1 MTNLKLIDIYL
12 DGFRAGHYDK
22 LSNEAGPYFAD
33 TPQSEYWQRGH
44 LYAQYLDKT
53 LASLHQNQETIPSRI
68 T

>member
-1 MTNLKLIDIYL
+1 VTSLKLIDIYL
-12 DGFRAGHYDK
+12 DGFRSCHDKK
-22 LSNEAGPYFAD
+22 LSKEACPYVAD

-53 LASLHQNQETIPSRI
+53 LASFYQNQETLPLRI